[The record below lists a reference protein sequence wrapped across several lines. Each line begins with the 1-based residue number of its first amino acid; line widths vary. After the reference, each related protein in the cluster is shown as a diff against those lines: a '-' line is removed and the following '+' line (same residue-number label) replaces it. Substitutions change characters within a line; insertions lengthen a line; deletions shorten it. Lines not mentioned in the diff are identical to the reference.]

1 MIMTAS
7 KFLRTVALGAA
18 FALTTFAADAMPI
31 APLVPHSSDDVIQV
45 RGLCGLGWHRG
56 PWGECRRNGVVYA
69 YGPYPRCWW
78 RYTPWG
84 PVQECR
90 W

>member
-1 MIMTAS
+1 MIIATPR
-7 KFLRTVALGAA
+7 LCRVVALSAA
-18 FALTTFAADAMPI
+18 FALTTLGANAMPI
-31 APLVPHSSDDVIQV
+31 SPLTQPSSDDIVQV

-56 PWGECRRNGVVYA
+56 PWGECRRNIVVYA

-84 PVQECR
+84 PTRVCS

>member
-1 MIMTAS
+1 MITAMS
-7 KFLRTVALGAA
+7 KFFRISALSAM
-18 FALTTFAADAMPI
+18 FALTTYGAHALPMSPPSRD
-31 APLVPHSSDDVIQV
+31 SSNIIQV

-84 PVQECR
+84 PTRVCG